1 MITKD
6 SLKDFD
12 WQMTDYLTI
21 FARRA
26 EKDDQFFEKVFDRE
40 LLEKKNPHIFLS
52 AMKKKFYY
60 KKLKI
65 TTTEDTKLN
74 F

>member
-40 LLEKKNPHIFLS
+40 LLEKKESTHFLVCNEE
-52 AMKKKFYY
+52 
-60 KKLKI
+60 KI
-65 TTTEDTKLN
+65 LL
-74 F
+74 